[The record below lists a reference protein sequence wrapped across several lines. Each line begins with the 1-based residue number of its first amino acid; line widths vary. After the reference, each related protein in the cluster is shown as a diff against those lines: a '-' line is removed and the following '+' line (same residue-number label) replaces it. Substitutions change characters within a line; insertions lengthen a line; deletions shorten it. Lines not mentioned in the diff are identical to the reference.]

1 MDGGTILGNPIL
13 SCPGLDH
20 GPQLDGPT
28 EHTWSR
34 RLAEDILSS
43 SIALNLSVRERNIY
57 FHEAHRITEF

>member
-1 MDGGTILGNPIL
+1 MDGGIILGNPIL

-43 SIALNLSVRERNIY
+43 SIALNLQEPLSKRKEY
-57 FHEAHRITEF
+57 LFL